1 MSQTLHEN
9 SPCPGNGSV
18 VEIGVG
24 QHTTS
29 VSISGVGAIEATFQ
43 AHCLGEG
50 CAAGL
55 VGEVR
60 SISGTTSKTD
70 TFSFAANNDSKFWLQ
85 LISITPGATFSASV
99 AQEV

>member
-29 VSISGVGAIEATFQ
+29 VSISGVGAIQ
-43 AHCLGEG
+43 
-50 CAAGL
+50 
-55 VGEVR
+55 
-60 SISGTTSKTD
+60 K
-70 TFSFAANNDSKFWLQ
+70 
-85 LISITPGATFSASV
+85 
-99 AQEV
+99 